1 MSFSPFVRLLSEKFA
16 DENGILYFD
25 YQHVDIDRN
34 DIRKWISVRIRWQ
47 EGDIS
52 YGGSPWHGIV
62 SERRNYD
69 MQRVFFEFLDGQ
81 QPHQLVFY
89 DFHSPYG
96 IPQALLFYQVG
107 PFCWRAKH
115 RKGATL
121 YLVLR
126 KDHETGRV
134 PIAESNVAIALD
146 DITRDWEVV

>member
-1 MSFSPFVRLLSEKFA
+1 MSPTC
-16 DENGILYFD
+16 
-25 YQHVDIDRN
+25 RN
-34 DIRKWISVRIRWQ
+34 R
-47 EGDIS
+47 
-52 YGGSPWHGIV
+52 Y
-62 SERRNYD
+62 
-69 MQRVFFEFLDGQ
+69 
-81 QPHQLVFY
+81 LVF
-89 DFHSPYG
+89 SEESSLG

-115 RKGATL
+115 RKGATV